1 VNAVRCP
8 KVPQR
13 LLSAIGINDRSTA
26 QPPYEGTGS
35 RTSLILIGQPSLS
48 HISPH
53 TIRIKGWPTRRTADF
68 TSVTRSSAMMTAR
81 VAANKPIIMAAVI
94 TFTGLY
100 AVCRANTAELNNNR
114 KGGRSI
120 LPRVRSASRA
130 AQNRHAASAAHRRPQ
145 ATAAPMMP
153 LCKRQRDTSLRAP
166 RLSKRAFPCKPW
178 PSMEPP
184 VRWEGSRSLRLN
196 AIVHR

>member
-1 VNAVRCP
+1 MNVVRCP

-13 LLSAIGINDRSTA
+13 LLSAIGINDRSIA

-68 TSVTRSSAMMTAR
+68 TSVIKSSAMMTAK

-114 KGGRSI
+114 KGGRSV

-153 LCKRQRDTSLRAP
+153 LASGKGIHRFVLLGCLNE
-166 RLSKRAFPCKPW
+166 
-178 PSMEPP
+178 PSRVSPGLQWSPP
-184 VRWEGSRSLRLN
+184 SAGKAAEV
-196 AIVHR
+196 

>member
-1 VNAVRCP
+1 MRFDAQKFLKDCFRP
-8 KVPQR
+8 SALTIGVPR
-13 LLSAIGINDRSTA
+13 NRHMKG
-26 QPPYEGTGS
+26 PGVE
-35 RTSLILIGQPSLS
+35 PSLS

-153 LCKRQRDTSLRAP
+153 LASGKGIHRFVLLGCLNE
-166 RLSKRAFPCKPW
+166 
-178 PSMEPP
+178 PSRVSPGLQWSPP
-184 VRWEGSRSLRLN
+184 SAGKAAEV
-196 AIVHR
+196 